1 MYIHVCYIYLQN
13 WVIFKANVG
22 KYSIHGAYGIQIL
35 SCWKKSC
42 SLVQNDQETHLKGR
56 GISRYWMTAV
66 ADMAWPC
73 WILQPS
79 HGKIRSKTLISEG
92 VHAKISGQLGKKR
105 WSTHKSV
112 MFSDDKQMIKQISR
126 WHWLGLG
133 LFQWGLPRTGSSLS
147 KGRHVQRSDSSQVV
161 SRL

>member
-1 MYIHVCYIYLQN
+1 MYIHVCYIYLQPSWFLRQMLVN
-13 WVIFKANVG
+13 IPYMEHMGYKSFRVEKKLLTCSKWSGNSSKGTRYIEVLDDRRG
-22 KYSIHGAYGIQIL
+22 RHGLAMLNFATFTWQDT
-35 SCWKKSC
+35 
-42 SLVQNDQETHLKGR
+42 QQDTDFR
-56 GISRYWMTAV
+56 G
-66 ADMAWPC
+66 C
-73 WILQPS
+73 
-79 HGKIRSKTLISEG
+79 